1 MPQGYLTMI
10 YIGFFAPFLF
20 HRMMAKKLIEW
31 DQVYANKD
39 ELELAKKQNIKSGLP
54 LLVNSL

>member
-1 MPQGYLTMI
+1 
-10 YIGFFAPFLF
+10 
-20 HRMMAKKLIEW
+20 MMAKKLIEW